1 MIQVPMMQLE
11 LLNQFMSS
19 CQIELPNFV
28 ADLVKALCKELV
40 VSVEDVQLCSIFL
53 APYSDVS

>member
-1 MIQVPMMQLE
+1 MMQLE
-11 LLNQFMSS
+11 LLNQFMS

-40 VSVEDVQLCSIFL
+40 VVSVEDVQLCSIFL